1 MAYAATMKCLMK
13 LVAIGVLLVLLLV
26 GGVVVALNPML
37 SKLVGESVTYAT
49 QQETTVE
56 SIDLGLLSGDFSI
69 GALSIANSE
78 GFQEQPLM
86 TLHSFKA
93 KLDPSKVTGDIIPI
107 DLVEIDGLDLALEM
121 KGTDSNV
128 TALLLRL
135 RELQQRFGADAAE
148 GESDEDATPNAELPE
163 EAGPRLDIQRIR
175 IAGIRASLT
184 VSEVPLAN
192 GVYELEVPD
201 LILENFNSD
210 MAGATSSEW
219 TAYVLENVLT
229 QSLAAG
235 NGKFP
240 AEWQG
245 FLSGEMA
252 AGGLLDGDIN
262 ELDERA
268 KERLNETL
276 DDLIQ
281 QGKQDPQGLIDDL
294 GDSEK
299 KLKALFGGKQ

>member
-1 MAYAATMKCLMK
+1 
-13 LVAIGVLLVLLLV
+13 
-26 GGVVVALNPML
+26 
-37 SKLVGESVTYAT
+37 
-49 QQETTVE
+49 
-56 SIDLGLLSGDFSI
+56 
-69 GALSIANSE
+69 
-78 GFQEQPLM
+78 
-86 TLHSFKA
+86 
-93 KLDPSKVTGDIIPI
+93 
-107 DLVEIDGLDLALEM
+107 
-121 KGTDSNV
+121 
-128 TALLLRL
+128 
-135 RELQQRFGADAAE
+135 
-148 GESDEDATPNAELPE
+148 
-163 EAGPRLDIQRIR
+163 
-175 IAGIRASLT
+175 
-184 VSEVPLAN
+184 
-192 GVYELEVPD
+192 VPD
-201 LILENFNSD
+201 LILETFNSD